1 MDNVSG
7 DESFQGIQMV
17 ERVVYVI
24 GMRQTGKKYPQIKY
38 GKIYKTETHL
48 YSSDNIVYGEG
59 HGGWVLRYPLRELS
73 RIELLVELHKQKINI
88 EYVGR
93 LP

>member
-59 HGGWVLRYPLRELS
+59 HGGWVLRYPLRDIPCPGNDLKLYWLKLK
-73 RIELLVELHKQKINI
+73 RDLN
-88 EYVGR
+88 
-93 LP
+93 